1 MINIA
6 NVKRNNYL
14 RLSFLLKLFIFDKH
28 ILGMFAV
35 LGRDRRGWLWT
46 GSLNETGTVFFCFNF
61 GVNRRTWLEFGWR
74 G

>member
-6 NVKRNNYL
+6 NIKRNNYL

-46 GSLNETGTVFFCFNF
+46 GS
-61 GVNRRTWLEFGWR
+61 
-74 G
+74 